1 MTTTERKAMFER
13 LRAQHTTPA
22 TTRTAPRATTEA
34 PATDTATAS
43 TFETAKRNL
52 ETAFKNGNAYGDDL
66 QKVAVI
72 LARSVIRRL
81 IDPTKTAARNAV
93 INGTAKADENGNLL
107 ASNSGCNPVMLALYN
122 ALYSDNVIVNG
133 TEYANRYAYRAA
145 FSPDGDARRE
155 TINTDARDI
164 DNELSDRA
172 FSDAYDIVQ
181 EIAVTILEYLK
192 NGNTDEINLDAP
204 FTHEVIAKRVYRQH
218 EKVITKEEETTIIR
232 ESVRAGRRLID
243 DARAVSI
250 DAAAAMCYDEE
261 ETEIDGETV
270 QIYRR
275 LNKSQV
281 EMFVYETDF
290 GYGAD
295 ADTVDTVETML
306 EKIGV
311 RHSEKRILSMLM
323 RGVSVADIADAMGIS
338 ETAVRKHRTNLQKRA
353 IECGYI
359 PQGYRDTE
367 TVTADNA
374 PRAVKQISD
383 GVCVVYDSVKQAAK
397 ITGINGGSIRAAA
410 AGKRETA
417 GGYVWEF
424 ITTKA

>member
-1 MTTTERKAMFER
+1 
-13 LRAQHTTPA
+13 
-22 TTRTAPRATTEA
+22 
-34 PATDTATAS
+34 
-43 TFETAKRNL
+43 
-52 ETAFKNGNAYGDDL
+52 
-66 QKVAVI
+66 
-72 LARSVIRRL
+72 
-81 IDPTKTAARNAV
+81 
-93 INGTAKADENGNLL
+93 
-107 ASNSGCNPVMLALYN
+107 
-122 ALYSDNVIVNG
+122 VNG
-133 TEYANRYAYRAA
+133 TEYANRHAYRAA
-145 FSPDGDARRE
+145 FSADGDAQRE
-155 TINTDARDI
+155 TIDIDARDI

-192 NGNTDEINLDAP
+192 NGNTNEINLDAP
-204 FTHEVIAKRVYRQH
+204 FTHNVLAKRVYRQH
-218 EKVITKEEETTIIR
+218 EKVVTKEGETTIIR

-250 DAAAAMCYDEE
+250 DTAAAMCYDEE

-281 EMFVYETDF
+281 EMFVYESDF

-306 EKIGV
+306 AKIGV

-417 GGYVWEF
+417 GGYMWEF
-424 ITTKA
+424 VTAKA

>member
-1 MTTTERKAMFER
+1 MTTAERNAMIER
-13 LRAQHTTPA
+13 LRAQHTAPA
-22 TTRTAPRATTEA
+22 TTRTAPKARTEA
-34 PATDTATAS
+34 QKTDTPTAS
-43 TFETAKRNL
+43 NFETAKRNL
-52 ETAFKNGNAYGDDL
+52 EAAFRNGDTYGKEL
-66 QKVAVI
+66 QTVAVI

-93 INGTAKADENGNLL
+93 VNGTAKADENGNLL
-107 ASNSGCNPVMLALYN
+107 ASNSGCNPVMFALYN

-133 TEYANRYAYRAA
+133 TEYSNRNAYRASFNA
-145 FSPDGDARRE
+145 DGDAQRE
-155 TINTDARDI
+155 TVNTDAKDVE
-164 DNELSDRA
+164 NELSDRA
-172 FSDAYDIVQ
+172 FSDAYDIVH
-181 EIAVTILEYLK
+181 EIAVTILEYLR
-192 NGNTDEINLDAP
+192 NGNANEINLDAP

-218 EKVITKEEETTIIR
+218 EKIVTKEEETTIIK

-261 ETEIDGETV
+261 ETEVDGETV

-275 LNKSQV
+275 LNKTQV
-281 EMFVYETDF
+281 EMFVYESDF

-323 RGVSVADIADAMGIS
+323 RGISVTDIAKSMGIS

-374 PRAVKQISD
+374 PKAVKQISD

-417 GGYVWEF
+417 GGYMWEF